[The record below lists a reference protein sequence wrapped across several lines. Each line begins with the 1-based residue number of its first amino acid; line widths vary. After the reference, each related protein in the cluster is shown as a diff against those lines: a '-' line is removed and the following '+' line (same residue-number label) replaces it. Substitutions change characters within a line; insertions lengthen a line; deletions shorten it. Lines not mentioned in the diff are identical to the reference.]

1 MGQVKPSSAVCAT
14 INLGFIDFK
23 LISITHFSRENIC
36 IFEALSSLW
45 FEWDDDDDDESNTR
59 LNLNVC
65 GHDILCTRES
75 LAIERRRLA
84 LNNFLTWCCFSL
96 SLWDSVLVSPRIL
109 FAARVPLPPLV
120 LDDSERDFLRAM
132 STWFCFRFFV
142 YKRRVKHESSDSS
155 LAFVRFGQIRP
166 GALIS

>member
-45 FEWDDDDDDESNTR
+45 FEWDDDDDESNTR

-75 LAIERRRLA
+75 LAIEKRRLA

-96 SLWDSVLVSPRIL
+96 RFRFGVAKNSLRRARSSSSSCSRRQQKRFFARDVDMIL
-109 FAARVPLPPLV
+109 F
-120 LDDSERDFLRAM
+120 S
-132 STWFCFRFFV
+132 FFV
-142 YKRRVKHESSDSS
+142 CTKEELNTNLQILHWHSSALDR
-155 LAFVRFGQIRP
+155 FVRG
-166 GALIS
+166 L